1 MKIAKKALASI
12 AITGMALT
20 MAPFNAFADIGT
32 PFNFTTTGTTARLFG
47 SDRIGTAIAVA
58 DAGWTTADTAILASS
73 NDADLVDVLLAAP
86 LAGKTSP
93 ILLTDNNTLSSSTQ
107 AELIKLGV
115 KKVYAVGSISQSV
128 IDQVNAINGVNTTV
142 LEGADRIATANE
154 ISAKLINPTGSFV
167 VGYGALADALSIASY
182 AAANNYSILVANPDG
197 TLPVSETA
205 YKGAT
210 TYLIGGPTLVADIPG
225 ATRLFGADRFATNLA
240 VLNALTYKYDNVYV
254 ANGTDTHLVDSIVA
268 SSLAAKKN
276 SPIVLNDSN
285 GDGSIASTSINS
297 KLGSTSVVTA
307 LGGHTLVT
315 DADVAQI
322 TTSFNLS
329 VGSGVGSDNVTTSVI
344 AVTGVNLNYPTLS
357 LTPGGA
363 TGPLV
368 ATVSPAN
375 ATNQAVTW
383 STSNA
388 DVATV
393 VNGVVTPVSVG
404 TAIITATTEDGSKV
418 ATSTVTVTMVTNASG
433 SLGVAADLSGFSQN
447 IPLLDGNEAP
457 GNTVTV
463 AGVAI
468 PAANAYDT
476 TRNATFVVAPF
487 NSYPAMSTVPSQGL
501 TMNMSSNKN
510 CVITNVDGFS
520 LASMPNNVT
529 VNVNGSGEV
538 SVNNVQLWKAQSGY
552 KVVGYMAGSQSGSA
566 TLIEENLSDLTNF
579 IGVNV
584 FSVGSTGSFVQQVA
598 SWTLP
603 SSSLPNNF
611 EEFLGF
617 NVNSK
622 GQLQPMV
629 ASYYANN
636 SNSFASYSTGVS
648 TLAAGVFAP
657 VEVAQV
663 YASDKYSEDPII
675 TINNS
680 LNSKTAT
687 VTTNFTAM
695 CDCLITAK
703 ISPSSINEVLGG
715 SQKITFTSQ
724 DAYGNPISNETVVYL
739 GTGIPGLWITQV
751 NGSTITGSV
760 NMGTT
765 SSPSMQT
772 VNTPVPLFNLGTLA
786 SAPAYSSVSVTGL
799 AASHLNDNTSPVVAL
814 TTGVDSTVSITLA
827 DGNVT
832 YVANTSTVTANNS
845 YKIDSGT
852 VINQQQLGISSNSD
866 QTWKMGSVLLNW
878 GSQNAPITKVISCP
892 SQVNSCPGGSDLVTL
907 TVEDACGNPIP
918 NCTIYLIH
926 SIAGLWITQ
935 VNGNTIT
942 SSINMGTTSSASMQT
957 VNTPVPLFS
966 VANAPAYDSVSVT
979 GLSAGHLQTIPGV
992 ALTTGDD
999 GTLSITLKDGLVN
1012 YVANTSSSTATN
1024 SYVVDPGTMIN
1035 GKDLTFYS
1043 DLAGTQKLGSTLLYW
1058 VFS

>member
-182 AAANNYSILVANPDG
+182 AAANNYLILVANPDG
-197 TLPVSETA
+197 TLPVSKTA

-240 VLNALTYKYDNVYV
+240 VLKALTYKYDNVYV
-254 ANGTDTHLVDSIVA
+254 ANGTDTHLVDSLVA
-268 SSLAAKKN
+268 SSLAAKTN

-285 GDGSIASTSINS
+285 GDGSIASSSINS

-307 LGGHTLVT
+307 LGGHALVT

-322 TTSFNLS
+322 TTSFNSS
-329 VGSGVGSDNVTTSVI
+329 VGGGSSSDNVTPSVI
-344 AVTGVNLNYPTLS
+344 AVTGVSLNYPTLS

-383 STSNA
+383 TTSNA
-388 DVATV
+388 VVATV
-393 VNGVVTPVSVG
+393 VNGVVTPLKTG
-404 TAIITATTEDGSKV
+404 TTIITATTDDGAKT
-418 ATSTVTVTMVTNASG
+418 ATCTVTVRPVTSG
-433 SLGVAADLSGFSQN
+433 DLGVAADLSGFTQYY
-447 IPLLDGNEAP
+447 PLLASNATP
-457 GNTVTV
+457 VATLTV
-463 AGVAI
+463 AGVALPTFNI
-468 PAANAYDT
+468 YDSTKNAS
-476 TRNATFVVAPF
+476 FVVAPF
-487 NSYPAMSTVPSQGL
+487 NSHPAMSTVPSQGL
-501 TMNMSSNKN
+501 TMNMSSDKN
-510 CVITNVDGFS
+510 EVITNVDGYTLPS
-520 LASMPNNVT
+520 NPTNVT
-529 VNVNGSGEV
+529 VNVNSSGEV
-538 SVNNVQLWKAQSGY
+538 SVNTVQLWKAQSGY
-552 KVVGYMAGSQSGSA
+552 KVVGYTSGSPSGSA
-566 TLIEENLSDLTNF
+566 TLIEESMSDPTNF

-584 FSVGSTGSFVQQVA
+584 YKIGSSGSQVA
-598 SWTLP
+598 TVGTWTLP
-603 SSSLPNNF
+603 STNLPGNF

-629 ASYYANN
+629 ASYFANH
-636 SNSFASYSTGVS
+636 NSFAPYSISVS
-648 TLAAGVFAP
+648 TLAASVFAP

-663 YASDKYSEDPII
+663 YASDKYSETPII
-675 TINNS
+675 TISNS

-687 VTTNFTAM
+687 VTTSFTAVSSS
-695 CDCLITAK
+695 LTPIK
-703 ISPSSINEVLGG
+703 ISPSSVNDVLGG
-715 SQKITFTSQ
+715 SQNITLNFQ
-724 DAYGNPISNETVVYL
+724 DAYGNPIANQTLYL

-751 NGSTITGSV
+751 NGKAITGSV

-799 AASHLNDNTSPVVAL
+799 TATDLNNNTTPVVAL
-814 TTGVDSTVSITLA
+814 TTGDDGTVSVTLA

-832 YVANTSTVTANNS
+832 YVANTASTTANNS
-845 YKIDSGT
+845 YKIDPGT
-852 VINQQQLGISSNSD
+852 AISHQLRIFSD
-866 QTWKMGSVLLNW
+866 SAQVWKMGSVLLNW
-878 GSQNAPITKVISCP
+878 GSQNAPK
-892 SQVNSCPGGSDLVTL
+892 
-907 TVEDACGNPIP
+907 
-918 NCTIYLIH
+918 
-926 SIAGLWITQ
+926 
-935 VNGNTIT
+935 
-942 SSINMGTTSSASMQT
+942 
-957 VNTPVPLFS
+957 
-966 VANAPAYDSVSVT
+966 
-979 GLSAGHLQTIPGV
+979 
-992 ALTTGDD
+992 
-999 GTLSITLKDGLVN
+999 
-1012 YVANTSSSTATN
+1012 
-1024 SYVVDPGTMIN
+1024 
-1035 GKDLTFYS
+1035 
-1043 DLAGTQKLGSTLLYW
+1043 
-1058 VFS
+1058 

>member
-12 AITGMALT
+12 AIMGMALT

-58 DAGWTTADTAILASS
+58 DAGWATADTAILASS

-93 ILLTDNNTLSSSTQ
+93 ILLTDNNILSSATQ

-182 AAANNYSILVANPDG
+182 AAANNYSILVTNPDG

-240 VLNALTYKYDNVYV
+240 VLKALTYKYDNVYV
-254 ANGTDTHLVDSIVA
+254 ANGTDTHLVDSLVA
-268 SSLAAKKN
+268 SSLAAKTN

-285 GDGSIASTSINS
+285 GDGSIASSCINS
-297 KLGSTSVVTA
+297 KLGLTSVVTA
-307 LGGHTLVT
+307 LGGHALVT

-322 TTSFNLS
+322 TTSFNSS
-329 VGSGVGSDNVTTSVI
+329 VGGGSSSDSVTPSVI
-344 AVTGVNLNYPTLS
+344 AVTGVSLNYPTLS

-383 STSNA
+383 TTSNA
-388 DVATV
+388 AVATV
-393 VNGVVTPVSVG
+393 VNGVVTPLKTG
-404 TAIITATTEDGSKV
+404 TAIITATTEDGAK
-418 ATSTVTVTMVTNASG
+418 AAACTVTVTTVTSG
-433 SLGVAADLSGFSQN
+433 GLGVATDLSGFTAYY
-447 IPLLDGNEAP
+447 PLLAGK
-457 GNTVTV
+457 TVPVSTLVV
-463 AGVAI
+463 AGL
-468 PAANAYDT
+468 PTSTGNAYDSS
-476 TRNATFVVAPF
+476 RNALFVVAPF
-487 NSYPAMSTVPSQGL
+487 NSYPALSTIPSQGF
-501 TMNMSSNKN
+501 TMNISSTLNG
-510 CVITNVDGFS
+510 VITNVDGFT

-529 VNVNGSGEV
+529 VNVNSSGEV
-538 SVNNVQLWKAQSGY
+538 SVNTVQLWKAQSGY
-552 KVVGYMAGSQSGSA
+552 KVVGYMSGSTSGSA
-566 TLIEENLSDLTNF
+566 TLIEENLSTPTNF

-603 SSSLPNNF
+603 SSSLPNSF

-629 ASYYANN
+629 ASYFANN

-687 VTTNFTAM
+687 VTTNFSLAVSGF
-695 CDCLITAK
+695 IA
-703 ISPSSINEVLGG
+703 INVSPNSVNQVLGG
-715 SQKITFTSQ
+715 SQNITLTAQ
-724 DAYGNPISNETVVYL
+724 DAYGNPISNQNVYL

-751 NGSTITGSV
+751 NGKTITGSV

-786 SAPAYSSVSVTGL
+786 SSPTYSSVSVIGL
-799 AASHLNDNTSPVVAL
+799 NASHLNDNTSPIIVL
-814 TTGVDSTVSITLA
+814 TTGDDGTVSVTLA

-832 YVANTSTVTANNS
+832 YVANTASTTSINS
-845 YKIDSGT
+845 YSTDPGT
-852 VINQQQLGISSNSD
+852 VISQQRLGFFTNSD

-878 GSQNAPITKVISCP
+878 GSQNAPK
-892 SQVNSCPGGSDLVTL
+892 
-907 TVEDACGNPIP
+907 
-918 NCTIYLIH
+918 
-926 SIAGLWITQ
+926 
-935 VNGNTIT
+935 
-942 SSINMGTTSSASMQT
+942 
-957 VNTPVPLFS
+957 
-966 VANAPAYDSVSVT
+966 
-979 GLSAGHLQTIPGV
+979 
-992 ALTTGDD
+992 
-999 GTLSITLKDGLVN
+999 
-1012 YVANTSSSTATN
+1012 
-1024 SYVVDPGTMIN
+1024 
-1035 GKDLTFYS
+1035 
-1043 DLAGTQKLGSTLLYW
+1043 
-1058 VFS
+1058 